1 MTINDFQ
8 SITFGV
14 CFRIDNQIY
23 HYLIPIDNTVR
34 EALVEMRNTFTELYD
49 NINAEIENFSPTEKY
64 ASTEKLRANLN
75 AEYLHSMNDLFHH
88 QNHPVNNVDLSEYL
102 PVVEYYFAEF
112 VHNNNAKTI
121 GVKRPNQFKAL
132 LKKKIFAFVDDT
144 LQAVEDDVFK
154 LDNDFDILIHDTYVE
169 ILHPA
174 GFVFISDLEDQILL
188 GVANTIAQLTQSIPF
203 LNFEVIGNYVTN
215 NNARRAAKLLASI
228 KTRED
233 LHLTDQHKVV
243 EKCAHL
249 GIALV
254 EADGRL
260 VVPDDK
266 IVDLLE
272 VLDRRSYEY
281 DLMTNDVVEIY
292 VANSRKKKN

>member
-8 SITFGV
+8 LITFGV
-14 CFRIDNQIY
+14 CFRIDNEVY

-34 EALVEMRNTFTELYD
+34 EALVEMRNTFSDLYD
-49 NINAEIENFSPTEKY
+49 GINAEIEVFSPTEKY

-75 AEYLHSMNDLFHH
+75 ADYLYSMNDLFHN
-88 QNHPVNNVDLSEYL
+88 QNHPVNDIDLSEYL
-102 PVVEYYFAEF
+102 SAVEYYFAEF
-112 VHNNNAKTI
+112 THNNGAKTI
-121 GVKRPNQFKAL
+121 GVKRPNQFKGL
-132 LKKKIFAFVDDT
+132 LRKKIFAFVDDT
-144 LQAVEDDVFK
+144 LKAVEDDVFK
-154 LDNDFDILIHDTYVE
+154 LDNDFDILIHETYVE

-188 GVANTIAQLTQSIPF
+188 GVANTIGQLSQSITF
-203 LNFEVIGNYVTN
+203 LDFESIGNFVTN
-215 NNARRAAKLLASI
+215 NKARRAAKLLASI

-249 GIALV
+249 GIALIEV
-254 EADGRL
+254 NGRL
-260 VVPDDK
+260 FTTDDK

-292 VANSRKKKN
+292 VANSRKQKN